1 MAGIIASTTF
11 QCGYEEQPVFRQLL
25 LSADTISRSASGT
38 ITPASIEVER
48 VEVIGEEVNSVTY
61 GSIFMSYEGEAG
73 GVTLTG
79 KTVKLSGI
87 KDSYTALTLVWISPD
102 GETVFFTTRIPIV
115 RDGATGAAGKPVFT
129 PPPMQWSDYP
139 EGFIFQ
145 SGATGESYR
154 HCVIHGFAAN
164 GKALTYECIK
174 SHGKMTGGNEPGT
187 AGGNHYW
194 KAAEGG
200 PFNLLSTEVLLAAQA
215 FIKCLSSNGIQLYSP
230 DGKTLCGEI
239 RGYGSDGT
247 MMSWIGGTRA
257 NPLWGVSGNG
267 TQYVGGITGQRI
279 VLDPH
284 AKCMYVYDSN
294 NQLVSTHSGR
304 VLSLGMAKPGGTSSI
319 PSNTADITFGR
330 TTQQGYRK
338 STVTISETGG
348 VTGSGLLQIS
358 VPQLTITAQSNN
370 EEQTPSSGG
379 AWEKDVPTTT
389 AGLMLRVTVNG
400 TVRLSRLL
408 ANVAVGYNDTGG
420 GIDLTNRIVTTSAVT
435 ENVSLET
442 GDKYQI
448 ELELSTS
455 ISGGQGS
462 GGYVSATT
470 NGKMTAA
477 FVAKAY
483 RCEYAANGWVISYDA
498 QNYEYCL
505 VIDGKLHR
513 MCVCNGVKLFGND

>member
-1 MAGIIASTTF
+1 MATAMQTVRVTRIKNGKDGADGPPGKTYQPIRMRNWEDIRVNTAIQDGVTNNSQYTDIVYKVNSDSSMSFYRCEKYGIK
-11 QCGYEEQPVFRQLL
+11 V
-25 LSADTISRSASGT
+25 ADTEPSDTATYNGLGGRAKLTASAQYDM
-38 ITPASIEVER
+38 IA
-48 VEVIGEEVNSVTY
+48 
-61 GSIFMSYEGEAG
+61 
-73 GVTLTG
+73 
-79 KTVKLSGI
+79 
-87 KDSYTALTLVWISPD
+87 
-102 GETVFFTTRIPIV
+102 TRI
-115 RDGATGAAGKPVFT
+115 
-129 PPPMQWSDYP
+129 
-139 EGFIFQ
+139 
-145 SGATGESYR
+145 
-154 HCVIHGFAAN
+154 
-164 GKALTYECIK
+164 
-174 SHGKMTGGNEPGT
+174 
-187 AGGNHYW
+187 
-194 KAAEGG
+194 
-200 PFNLLSTEVLLAAQA
+200 LLAANA
-215 FIKCLSSNGIQLYSP
+215 LISLLGSNHIQLY
-230 DGKTLCGEI
+230 GN
-239 RGYGSDGT
+239 DGT
-247 MMSWIGGTRA
+247 LHGELTGYNGDGELMAWFGPNTQNRV
-257 NPLWGVSGNG
+257 WGVLGNG
-267 TQYVGGITGQRI
+267 TQFIGGTKGQRI
-279 VLDPH
+279 VLDPI
-284 AKCMYVYDSN
+284 AKCMYVYDDSD
-294 NQLVSTHSGR
+294 QLVATHSGR

-319 PSNTADITFGR
+319 PSKTADIAFGR

-370 EEQTPSSGG
+370 EEQTPSAGG

-389 AGLMLRVTVNG
+389 AGLILRVTVNG

-462 GGYVSATT
+462 GGFVSATT